1 MIFMTKARAW
11 LGRRVVRVHFWPIQ
25 NFGHRIFGHRFDVPH
40 KDKLKALAKTAPPTE
55 YVTIWA

>member
-1 MIFMTKARAW
+1 MTKARAW